1 MVSHGTMAEGMYNA
15 AKMVFGNL
23 PGVSYLCLTEEKDIE
38 TFQRELGILLEGLN
52 REEPVTVLCDI
63 SGGSPYNTT
72 LELLAKSG
80 DLDRAR
86 VVSGMN
92 LPLLL
97 LVLSAEDNSWK
108 TVERCAKEAQG
119 SLHLFE
125 MQREADDEEL

>member
-1 MVSHGTMAEGMYNA
+1 MYNA

>member
-1 MVSHGTMAEGMYNA
+1 MAEGMYNA

-23 PGVSYLCLTEEKDIE
+23 PDVSYLCLTEEKDIE
-38 TFQRELGILLEGLN
+38 TFRGELGILLEGLD

-63 SGGSPYNTT
+63 SGGSPYNTI
-72 LELLAKSG
+72 LELLGKMG
-80 DLDRAR
+80 DLDRAS

-97 LVLSAEDNSWK
+97 LVLAAGDSSRE
-108 TVERCAKEAQG
+108 TVKRCAKEAQG

-125 MQREADDEEL
+125 MQCGGDDEEL